1 MTEFEQRILSE
12 LADLRKMVEGLKSD
26 YSIAQITFFENLPPA
41 AIVGVDYVAF
51 RFGCSESAVVRGRF
65 ETSRIPR
72 LREKPIAFIKRDVD
86 QVWQNLNMPSA
97 EKAAKYRHDTKTSMR
112 SMRKNNE
119 GNKRN

>member
-26 YSIAQITFFENLPPA
+26 YSIAQITYFENLSPA

-86 QVWQNLNMPSA
+86 RIWQNLNMPSE
-97 EKAAKYRHDTKTSMR
+97 EKAAKYRHDTKTN
-112 SMRKNNE
+112 MRKNNE
-119 GNKRN
+119 RNKRN